1 MTVTGNDRG
10 AAGNA
15 RSFAHD
21 ATRVLDNYIGGA
33 WTPAAG
39 SEQLDVTNPAT
50 GEVLARVPLS
60 TATDLDAAVQAARAA
75 LGPWRDVSVIARA
88 RKLFALRE
96 GLGNRREDLARSV
109 TMEMGKT
116 ISDARAEVARMIEMV
131 EAACAIPTTM
141 QGRVLED
148 VSRGIDAETIR
159 QPVGVCAAI
168 VPFNFPAMVPFW
180 FLPFAIGCGNTFILK
195 PSEQVPL
202 TQQIAFEVLDSLALP
217 PGVVN
222 LVNGGREVV
231 EGILDHPGIDAV
243 SFVGSAPV
251 AKIVYERSAKA
262 GKRVQA
268 LGGAKNHMVVMPD
281 AVVDKTVSGI
291 IGSAFGAAG
300 QRCMAGSVVVT
311 VGEAHERLLPALKE
325 AAEAVRVGD
334 GLDEQNELGPVVS
347 DAARERILGAVE
359 RGVNE
364 GAELVVDGRET
375 GISEGCFIGATIL
388 DGVTPEME
396 LAREEIFG
404 PVLSLIHVE
413 TLDEAIEAVNKS
425 RFGNG
430 VSIFTE
436 SGAAVRRFRHDVEAG
451 MVGVNIGV
459 AAPVAFFPFSGW
471 KDSFLGDLHAHGTDA
486 VEFYTRKKTV
496 TSRYF
501 SSGESGSYFVET

>member
-1 MTVTGNDRG
+1 MAVT
-10 AAGNA
+10 
-15 RSFAHD
+15 
-21 ATRVLDNYIGGA
+21 ATRLLDNYIDGE
-33 WTPAAG
+33 WTPAQAATG
-39 SEQLDVTNPAT
+39 VLDVIRPST

-60 TATDLDAAVQAARAA
+60 GSADLDLAVRAAREA
-75 LGPWRDVSVIARA
+75 LPEWRAVSTIARA
-88 RKLFALRE
+88 RKLFELRE
-96 GLGNRREDLARSV
+96 RLVARSEDMARSV
-109 TMEMGKT
+109 TTEMGKT
-116 ISDARAEVARMIEMV
+116 LADARAEVARMIEMV

-148 VSRGIDAETIR
+148 VSRNIDAETVR

-180 FLPFAIGCGNTFILK
+180 FLPFAIACGNTFVLK

-202 TQQIAFEVLDSLALP
+202 TQQIAFSELDALGLP

-251 AKIVYERSAKA
+251 ARIVYERAARA

-281 AVVDKTVSGI
+281 AVVDKTVEGI

-311 VGEAHERLLPALKE
+311 VADAHEQLLGPLVDASRAL
-325 AAEAVRVGD
+325 RVGD
-334 GLDEQNELGPVVS
+334 GLDEESDVGPVIS
-347 DAARERILGAVE
+347 CAARDRIRDWIARGEASGAK
-359 RGVNE
+359 
-364 GAELVVDGRET
+364 VVLDGRDASADP
-375 GISEGCFIGATIL
+375 GGSFVGPTIL
-388 DGVTPEME
+388 DGVTPQMDI
-396 LAREEIFG
+396 AKEEVFG
-404 PVLSLIHVE
+404 PVLCVISAP
-413 TLDEAIEAVNKS
+413 TLDEAIAVVNGS

-430 VSIFTE
+430 TSIFTE
-436 SGAAVRRFRHDVEAG
+436 SGASVRRYRHEVQAG

-471 KDSFLGDLHAHGTDA
+471 KDSFLGDVHAHGTDA
-486 VEFYTRKKTV
+486 VDFYTRKKTV
-496 TSRYF
+496 TSRWF
-501 SSGESGSYFVET
+501 SSGQGSGTYFVER

>member
-1 MTVTGNDRG
+1 MTTT
-10 AAGNA
+10 
-15 RSFAHD
+15 
-21 ATRVLDNYIGGA
+21 ATRLLDNYVAGR
-33 WTPAAG
+33 WTPARDPT
-39 SEQLDVTNPAT
+39 EVLDVTNPAT

-60 TATDLDAAVQAARAA
+60 GASDLDAAVAAAREALPEWRAA
-75 LGPWRDVSVIARA
+75 STIGRA
-88 RKLFALRE
+88 RKLFELRE
-96 GLGNRREDLARSV
+96 RLVAREQELARSV
-109 TMEMGKT
+109 TVEMGKT
-116 ISDARAEVARMIEMV
+116 LPDARAEVARMIEMV

-141 QGRVLED
+141 QGRILED
-148 VSRGIDAETIR
+148 VSRNIDAETIR

-180 FLPFAIGCGNTFILK
+180 FLPFAIGCGNTFVLK

-202 TQQIAFEVLDSLALP
+202 TQQLAFQELDALDLP

-222 LVNGGREVV
+222 LVNGGQEVV

-251 AKIVYERSAKA
+251 ARIVYERAAKA

-281 AVVDKTVSGI
+281 AVIDKTVEGI

-311 VGEAHERLLPALKE
+311 VGDAHEQLMRPLIEATRAL
-325 AAEAVRVGD
+325 RVGD
-334 GLDEQNELGPVVS
+334 GLDESTDVGPVVS
-347 DAARERILGAVE
+347 RRARDRIAGWIERAVADGAKL
-359 RGVNE
+359 
-364 GAELVVDGRET
+364 ATDGRDP
-375 GISEGCFIGATIL
+375 GGDANGAFIGPTIL
-388 DGVTPEME
+388 DEVDPSAEI
-396 LAREEIFG
+396 AREEVFG
-404 PVLSLIHVE
+404 PVLCVVRASS
-413 TLDEAIEAVNKS
+413 LDEAIATVNSS

-430 VSIFTE
+430 TSIFTE
-436 SGAAVRRFRHDVEAG
+436 SGASVRRYRHEVQAG

-496 TSRYF
+496 TSRF
-501 SSGESGSYFVET
+501 FATGQGTGSYFVER